1 MLFPRLLQEQEL
13 QDAEQEQSPFLQ
25 LRERVR
31 PSIGMPQH
39 PVALSWQVAAAQPAI
54 PRQV

>member
-13 QDAEQEQSPFLQ
+13 QDAERGQLPFQ
-25 LRERVR
+25 PFQVRVKR
-31 PSIGMPQH
+31 LIGMPQH